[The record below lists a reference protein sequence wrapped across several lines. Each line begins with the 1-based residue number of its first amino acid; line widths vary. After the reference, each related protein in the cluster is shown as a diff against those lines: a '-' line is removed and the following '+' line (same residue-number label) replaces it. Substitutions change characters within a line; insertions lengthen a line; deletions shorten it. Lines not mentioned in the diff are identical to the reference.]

1 MGFNKIVFL
10 TKYHKEMNLV
20 RKLNPGIVCVISS
33 RVNSPL
39 DHH

>member
-10 TKYHKEMNLV
+10 TEYHKEMNLI
-20 RKLNPGIVCVISS
+20 RKPNPGIVYLISS

-39 DHH
+39 DQH

>member
-10 TKYHKEMNLV
+10 TEYHKVMNPV
-20 RKLNPGIVCVISS
+20 CKLNPGFVSLISS

-39 DHH
+39 DQH